1 MNVLLICYVYPPEHA
16 PAGVNVSELAE
27 DLVKR
32 GHRATVIAGFP
43 SHPDGPLYPGW
54 KARFRRV
61 EDTPQGYRLIRCRH
75 SFHRRSRIFWKL
87 WYYFTFAVS
96 SFLVGLRTGKAD
108 VVLCCST
115 PLFGELTALLLAK
128 CKGAKTLYWIHDV
141 NPEASRN
148 AGLLRDKSL
157 AFRAFMAVDKFVCRR
172 STLVATLTEPM
183 RNMLLARGLDPDKV
197 VLMRHWVDR
206 EKIAPSSR
214 DNPWRREH
222 GIGLDKFVVLS
233 AGTIGYISG
242 AEVIVDAAQRL
253 RDRQDILF
261 LIVGEGPIKEKLV
274 EKARQY
280 GLENMKFMPF
290 QSAEALA
297 DVQATGNVGLVT
309 LLPAT
314 GESSIPSKM
323 HGYTAAGRPV
333 IASVADGTPTAN
345 MVREGK
351 FGIVCPPQDVE
362 ALADAIRRLADNR
375 VEAEQMGEQA
385 RRFFLSTFDRGACVR
400 EAVRILTELR

>member
-1 MNVLLICYVYPPEHA
+1 
-16 PAGVNVSELAE
+16 
-27 DLVKR
+27 
-32 GHRATVIAGFP
+32 
-43 SHPDGPLYPGW
+43 
-54 KARFRRV
+54 
-61 EDTPQGYRLIRCRH
+61 
-75 SFHRRSRIFWKL
+75 
-87 WYYFTFAVS
+87 
-96 SFLVGLRTGKAD
+96 
-108 VVLCCST
+108 
-115 PLFGELTALLLAK
+115 
-128 CKGAKTLYWIHDV
+128 
-141 NPEASRN
+141 
-148 AGLLRDKSL
+148 
-157 AFRAFMAVDKFVCRR
+157 
-172 STLVATLTEPM
+172 M
-183 RNMLLARGLDPDKV
+183 RNMLLARGLEPDKV

-214 DNPWRREH
+214 DNPWRCEQ

-323 HGYTAAGRPV
+323 HGYTAADDHRQRGRQRSRRTWC
-333 IASVADGTPTAN
+333 AG
-345 MVREGK
+345 E
-351 FGIVCPPQDVE
+351 FGIVCPPQDVG
-362 ALADAIRRLADNR
+362 LGRRHPPRPTTA
-375 VEAEQMGEQA
+375 
-385 RRFFLSTFDRGACVR
+385 
-400 EAVRILTELR
+400 